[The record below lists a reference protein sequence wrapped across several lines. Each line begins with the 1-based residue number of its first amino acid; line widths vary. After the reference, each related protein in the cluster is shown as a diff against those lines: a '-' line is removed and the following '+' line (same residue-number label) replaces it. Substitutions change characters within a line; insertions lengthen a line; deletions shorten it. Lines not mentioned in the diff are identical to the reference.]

1 MRTILSSLLLSFIL
15 LGSSAVYAADPA
27 LSIEWNNM
35 RPEQRQA
42 LDNFYNSIQQQQRLQ
57 PEVLSQR
64 EVRIQHIEQLRD
76 MSPEQRQQQF
86 LDFVQQRQQQQ
97 QLLMPQP

>member
-1 MRTILSSLLLSFIL
+1 MRITTLSLILSFTLF
-15 LGSSAVYAADPA
+15 GSAAAFAADPA
-27 LSIEWNNM
+27 LSIEWNNV

-57 PEVLSQR
+57 PEALSQR

-97 QLLMPQP
+97 LLMPQP

>member
-1 MRTILSSLLLSFIL
+1 MQIKILTLLFSFTL
-15 LGSSAVYAADPA
+15 LGFAPAFAADPA
-27 LSIEWNNM
+27 LSIEWNNV

-57 PEVLSQR
+57 PEALSQR

-97 QLLMPQP
+97 RLLMPQP